1 VSNSVDE
8 HERASLIRRLGE
20 YSGAPIPVPGSDA
33 VKVELPRPSLERV
46 LDDPGAARL
55 RFELSG
61 VPAFWADVFNGE
73 AGGRSWP
80 RGLPIPR
87 IENDCIDVAR
97 LSVSDVRRYV
107 EALRDYVAD
116 TNREAERQ
124 RPEIEAREQESEAA
138 VHRFEEEFEEA
149 QRFLNE
155 QFGPSRD

>member
-1 VSNSVDE
+1 VDE

-33 VKVELPRPSLERV
+33 VKMELPRPTLERV
-46 LDDPGAARL
+46 RDDPGAIRL
-55 RFELSG
+55 RFELSD

-87 IENDCIDVAR
+87 IDDDCIDVTH
-97 LSVSDVRRYV
+97 LPVSDVRRYV

-124 RPEIEAREQESEAA
+124 RPEIDAREQESQAA
-138 VHRFEEEFEEA
+138 AQRFEEEFEEA

-155 QFGPSRD
+155 QFDPSHD

>member
-1 VSNSVDE
+1 MDE

-33 VKVELPRPSLERV
+33 VKMELPRPSLERV
-46 LDDPGAARL
+46 RDDPGAVRL
-55 RFELSG
+55 RFELRG
-61 VPAFWADVFNGE
+61 APAFWADVFNGE

-87 IENDCIDVAR
+87 IEEDYIDVTR
-97 LSVSDVRRYV
+97 LPVGDVRRYV

-124 RPEIEAREQESEAA
+124 RPEVEAREHESEAE
-138 VHRFEEEFEEA
+138 VHRFDEEFEEA

-155 QFGPSRD
+155 QSGPSRD

>member
-1 VSNSVDE
+1 VDE
-8 HERASLIRRLGE
+8 HERARLISRLGE

-33 VKVELPRPSLERV
+33 VKVELPRPSLERAR
-46 LDDPGAARL
+46 DDPAAVRL

-87 IENDCIDVAR
+87 IEDDCIDVAR
-97 LSVSDVRRYV
+97 LPVGDVRRYV

-124 RPEIEAREQESEAA
+124 RPELEAREHESAAA
-138 VHRFEEEFEEA
+138 VHRFDEEFEEA